1 MVRDIGSAA
10 NCLPGEGIMFL
21 ILKIAST
28 VLLIALC
35 AVSFLALAAEQNH
48 SQENSAPTEDW

>member
-1 MVRDIGSAA
+1 
-10 NCLPGEGIMFL
+10 MFL
-21 ILKIAST
+21 IAKIAST

-48 SQENSAPTEDW
+48 SQENSAPTEER